1 MQLLIFVYPR
11 IALKCLEEVR
21 KQAEQ
26 MKKEKVELQEEYEN
40 VKKETDDLN
49 NVLFLKSSIVE
60 RLKAKLGKQ
69 TNVNK
74 ELSTK
79 IHFILIEA
87 VVQRCSVKKVSLE
100 ISQNSQENTCAR
112 VSF

>member
-1 MQLLIFVYPR
+1 
-11 IALKCLEEVR
+11 
-21 KQAEQ
+21 

-100 ISQNSQENTCAR
+100 ISQNSQENNCAR
-112 VSF
+112 VSFLIKLQASFLRTPFLIEHHWWLLLS

>member
-1 MQLLIFVYPR
+1 
-11 IALKCLEEVR
+11 
-21 KQAEQ
+21 

-112 VSF
+112 VSFLIKLQASFLRTPFLIEHHWWPLLS